1 MKNFLLLIST
11 LVITTAC
18 HLNIDTTI
26 EDVKTAQRPI
36 VTAPFEQ
43 ICNTTPYKV
52 LYEQGDSCGIWID
65 GEEKAVLS
73 IEAKSDG
80 KKLVITS
87 KGSTNITH
95 GLKELLAMAID
106 EDNYDKIQTTIH
118 ITSPDL
124 IGVEVKGSGE
134 FTCNGIVDSDN
145 LNISLEGSGDICFS
159 DIICDN
165 ANVTCIGSGD
175 VEINKLTSINTNV
188 ELKGSGDIEIFQTNV
203 SKTHAKL
210 LGSGDID
217 ITGDRCG
224 SIIAEV
230 LGSGDID
237 INGAF
242 ESIDEQISGSGSIS
256 ISTP

>member
-1 MKNFLLLIST
+1 MKNFLLLIIT
-11 LVITTAC
+11 LAISTAC

-52 LYEQGDSCGIWID
+52 LYEQGESCNILIK

-134 FTCNGIVDSDN
+134 FESREIVDSDN
-145 LNISLEGSGDICFS
+145 LGIHLEGSGDITFK

-165 ANVTCIGSGD
+165 ATITCLGSGD
-175 VEINKLTSINTNV
+175 IDIKKLTSVNTRA
-188 ELKGSGDIEIFQTNV
+188 ELKGSGDIEINETNV
-203 SKTHAKL
+203 TNTQVKV

-217 ITGDRCG
+217 ITGTSCG
-224 SIIAEV
+224 SILAEV
-230 LGSGDID
+230 LGSGDIE
-237 INGAF
+237 IKGSF
-242 ESIDEQISGSGSIS
+242 SSIDERITGSGSIN
-256 ISTP
+256 TP